1 MDELAK
7 KETEVAENHY
17 RGQTISVIV
26 NLRAKSARRL
36 LAFPA
41 GPVGCYL
48 SKSDERLGR
57 SS

>member
-17 RGQTISVIV
+17 RGQTVSVIV
-26 NLRAKSARRL
+26 NLKAKSARRL

-48 SKSDERLGR
+48 SKSNERL
-57 SS
+57 